1 MSDAAVKEQ
10 QTGAAAPAAETQPV
24 REAAPATATADEGD
38 KKADAAGQTQ
48 NGVQKQEPN
57 ILQTTAK
64 PSKDIKKN
72 RKFDPT
78 TQPIT
83 DDPVKIRAQ
92 VEFYFSDSN
101 LPTDKFMWEST
112 GGAENRPMPLKTIA
126 SFKRMRQFQPYSAIV
141 AALRESDFLVVE
153 GADGEE
159 TVKRKTPYVSS
170 TEAQKARLAAS
181 VYAKGFGDEEPSTQF
196 DIEAFFSKYGHV
208 KHVKLRRTAEELFKG
223 SVFVEFASA
232 EEADAFVKLDP
243 KPSWKG
249 HELLI
254 MKKKDYLDEKT
265 RQIKAGEIEPNTS
278 RPRTFFEGRERGSNA
293 RGRGGRGGGRG
304 RDGKSEGG
312 DNNKNNNG
320 QRNGSHKNGRGRGKG
335 GRGGRHGGRD
345 NNSSNNNNNNNNN
358 NREEK
363 KSEGTKQSTNDVQVP
378 TIQSSAPKNGETN
391 GKRAREDD
399 HAGEEPPAKKV
410 DSKPEAVAAQ

>member
-1 MSDAAVKEQ
+1 MSDAAIKEQ
-10 QTGAAAPAAETQPV
+10 TEAAAPAAEAQPV
-24 REAAPATATADEGD
+24 QETAPAAATADEGD
-38 KKADAAGQTQ
+38 KKTDAAGQTQ
-48 NGVQKQEPN
+48 NGAQKQAAN

-64 PSKDIKKN
+64 PNHKDLKKN

-101 LPTDKFMWEST
+101 LPTDKFMWENT
-112 GGAENRPMPLKTIA
+112 GGEENRPMPLKTIA
-126 SFKRMRQFQPYSAIV
+126 NFKRMRQFQPYSAIV

-153 GADGEE
+153 GAEGEE
-159 TVKRKTPYVSS
+159 TVKRKNPYVSS

-196 DIEAFFSKYGHV
+196 DIEAFFSNYGHV

-243 KPSWKG
+243 KPTWKG

-278 RPRTFFEGRERGSNA
+278 RPRTFFEGRERGSNT

-312 DNNKNNNG
+312 DNTNG
-320 QRNGSHKNGRGRGKG
+320 QKNGSNKNGRGRGRG
-335 GRGGRHGGRD
+335 GRGGRGGSNGGRD
-345 NNSSNNNNNNNNN
+345 NNNNNKDNKDN

-363 KSEGTKQSTNDVQVP
+363 KSEGIKQSTNDVQVP
-378 TIQSSAPKNGETN
+378 TIQSTAPKNGETN

-399 HAGEEPPAKKV
+399 NAGEEPPAKKV
-410 DSKPEAVAAQ
+410 DSKPETAAAQ